1 MEFGRLD
8 KQPEDQEGQICGMT
22 PVIRVMIILGV
33 IVLCHS
39 VILCDKLQTGDKEH
53 IHNLKKETD
62 FFQSISR
69 NNLLVLHNR
78 VLSEK
83 NIFIEYSDTNSMHHL
98 VVRENNTILFSNSVI
113 ITLQKLI
120 NNNI

>member
-8 KQPEDQEGQICGMT
+8 KQPDDPEGQICGMT
-22 PVIRVMIILGV
+22 PVIRVMIILGI

-62 FFQSISR
+62 FFG
-69 NNLLVLHNR
+69 V
-78 VLSEK
+78 
-83 NIFIEYSDTNSMHHL
+83 
-98 VVRENNTILFSNSVI
+98 
-113 ITLQKLI
+113 
-120 NNNI
+120 